1 MTRWYVLQTKPG
13 AEDAAARSLKE
24 TGYRILLPKAVV
36 PIRSGGEWKEKESI
50 LMPGYLMVETEYT
63 AENYYRIKGTEGILK
78 FAGNGRE
85 SYLSTAEAEYM
96 KLLGREVL
104 KPSEVEKAEGGFKIR
119 SGILTRFPKE
129 KIKLIARDR
138 KAVLTISMCG
148 EDKKVTLGLDVPEDP
163 KETKAD

>member
-13 AEDAAARSLKE
+13 AEESAAKSLKE
-24 TGYRILLPKAVV
+24 MGYRILLPKAVV

-50 LMPGYLMVETEYT
+50 LMPGYLIIETEYT

-104 KPSEVEKAEGGFKIR
+104 KPSEVEKADGGFRIAE
-119 SGILTRFPKE
+119 GILARFPE
-129 KIKLIARDR
+129 DRIKLNTRDR
-138 KAVLTISMCG
+138 KAVLTISVCG
-148 EDKKVTLGLDVPEDP
+148 EEKKVTLGIEVPGKD

>member
-1 MTRWYVLQTKPG
+1 MIKWYVLQTKPG
-13 AEDAAARSLKE
+13 AEEAAAKSLEE
-24 TGYRILLPKAVV
+24 TGYKILLPRARV
-36 PIRSGGEWKEKESI
+36 PVRSGGSWKVKENI

-63 AENYYRIKGTEGILK
+63 AENYYRIRGTEGILK

-104 KPSEVEKAEGGFKIR
+104 EPSEVEKADGGYKIR
-119 SGILTRFPKE
+119 SGILARFPKE
-129 KIKLIARDR
+129 KIKLITRDR

-148 EDKKVTLGLDVPEDP
+148 EDKKVTLGLNVPEDP